1 MKYRNYRS
9 YILIG
14 LLFLF
19 LEGCISKPLS
29 WKDELHKDISLLGH
43 CNWIV
48 VTDMAY
54 PLQSR
59 EGIKTFYTGEDYQD
73 ILSYVMSEINQ
84 APHIKATIY
93 QDRELMFMEEPD
105 APGVTE
111 LRLRA
116 GDLLGDRLQY
126 IPHEQ
131 LISRLDSVSRIFNV
145 IILKSNL
152 TIPYTSTFFELDCRY
167 WDNIRQK
174 ELEKRIQ

>member
-1 MKYRNYRS
+1 
-9 YILIG
+9 
-14 LLFLF
+14 
-19 LEGCISKPLS
+19 
-29 WKDELHKDISLLGH
+29 
-43 CNWIV
+43 
-48 VTDMAY
+48 
-54 PLQSR
+54 
-59 EGIKTFYTGEDYQD
+59 
-73 ILSYVMSEINQ
+73 
-84 APHIKATIY
+84 
-93 QDRELMFMEEPD
+93 MFMEEPD
-105 APGVTE
+105 VPGVTE

-152 TIPYTSTFFELDCRY
+152 TKPYTSTFFELDCRY